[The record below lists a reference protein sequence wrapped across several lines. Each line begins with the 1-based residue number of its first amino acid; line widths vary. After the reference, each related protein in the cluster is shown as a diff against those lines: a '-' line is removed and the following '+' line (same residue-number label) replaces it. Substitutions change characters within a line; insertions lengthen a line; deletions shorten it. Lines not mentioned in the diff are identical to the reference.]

1 MISESF
7 QNIVNPNNNVDEN
20 TNTDDFNKYYEIT
33 SDLDSQCG
41 NILSEMNLPNY
52 QIGESCVQ
60 GGRKYAKS
68 DKDFATLRSEYL
80 EALNGEYR
88 KITSDMSLTDFEKHS
103 QLSCLM
109 NKLLENIVSVSGSN
123 QELLHKNLEKEQLA
137 RENERIIETNSSL
150 KAKEKNAGLV
160 KEAEIIGSEGNAK
173 RVRTQ
178 YIIFISLILIFLV
191 IQLVIFFV

>member
-7 QNIVNPNNNVDEN
+7 QNIVNPNNNVNED
-20 TNTDDFNKYYEIT
+20 TNTEDFNKYYEIT
-33 SDLDSQCG
+33 SDLDTQCG
-41 NILSEMNLPNY
+41 NVLSEMNLPNY

-80 EALNGEYR
+80 EALSGEYR
-88 KITSDMSLTDFEKHS
+88 TISNDMGLTDFEKHS
-103 QLSCLM
+103 KLSCLM
-109 NKLLENIVSVSGSN
+109 NKLLENIVAVSGSN
-123 QELLHKNLEKEQLA
+123 QEMLHKNLEKEQLA

-160 KEAEIIGSEGNAK
+160 KEAEIVGSEGNAK

-178 YIIFISLILIFLV
+178 YVIFIALILIFLV